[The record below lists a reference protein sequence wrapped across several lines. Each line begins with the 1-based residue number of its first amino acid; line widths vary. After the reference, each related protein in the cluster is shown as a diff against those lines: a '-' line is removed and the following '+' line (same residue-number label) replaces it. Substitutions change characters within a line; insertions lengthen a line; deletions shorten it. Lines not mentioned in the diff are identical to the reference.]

1 MFSLARCSAS
11 DPKAHKRRAR
21 VDRAVAVLLALNKF
35 LAKMSPS
42 RLSFT
47 SHVTLLCHAAAFVA
61 PRSRCASVTRS
72 SIAAP
77 TRSPLAS
84 ERSPLVLH
92 SLAGE
97 MPESLEI
104 SMNILS
110 TLSSIAF
117 VAVIGSIIYLAYLN
131 WDVDQKL
138 KKISPLLQRAEAGQ
152 LRGPAPRA
160 SSAQQQPQGEQVEG
174 ANRTQK
180 RLAKFTGAK
189 AGAAV
194 TTKRRKA
201 SSKGF
206 S

>member
-1 MFSLARCSAS
+1 MRST
-11 DPKAHKRRAR
+11 
-21 VDRAVAVLLALNKF
+21 
-35 LAKMSPS
+35 

-47 SHVTLLCHAAAFVA
+47 SQAALLCHAAAFVA
-61 PRSRCASVTRS
+61 PRGRCASVARS
-72 SIAAP
+72 SIGAR
-77 TRSPLAS
+77 TRSPFPSAQ
-84 ERSPLVLH
+84 SPLVLH
-92 SLAGE
+92 SLAGD

-138 KKISPLLQRAEAGQ
+138 KKIGPLLQRAEAGQ
-152 LRGPAPRA
+152 LPGPAPRT
-160 SSAQQQPQGEQVEG
+160 SSAQQQAPGEQAEG

-180 RLAKFTGAK
+180 RLAKFTGSK